1 MAAPVDQLRMDNL
14 KAKFTELFVT
24 PLTSGADALEPK
36 IVELHQDEATAQ
48 ASAAQVAAMVTN
60 VASTLKGYKR
70 NREAFKTI
78 ALDTGNASN
87 IGPDAKPFPADAN
100 GDALF
105 NELVTCCYADGTV
118 KDCATATPSGFYA
131 VFERKNPEPA
141 CIEAIIT
148 RIMGTFPVP
157 TDAQCDE
164 YAALLAKQNDAAQ
177 QVGGRRTRRRGRKG
191 KSRKGSRRH

>member
-1 MAAPVDQLRMDNL
+1 MDQARMDHL

-36 IVELHQDEATAQ
+36 IVELHPNEATAQ

-87 IGPDAKPFPADAN
+87 IGPDAKPFAAGQD

-105 NELVTCCYADGTV
+105 NELVTCCYAMGTV
-118 KDCATATPSGFYA
+118 KDCATANPPGFYA

-141 CIEAIIT
+141 CIEAIVT
-148 RIMGTFPVP
+148 TIMGRFPVP

-164 YAALLAKQNDAAQ
+164 YAALLAAQQDPNQ
-177 QVGGRRTRRRGRKG
+177 QVGGRRTRRRKGRKG
-191 KSRKGSRRH
+191 SRKGSRRH